1 MKKTLA
7 IVLAAAMALSAFAI
21 ETSIAYQGVLKNAQ
35 GTAAITGSKNITFAL
50 YTAATGGTP
59 IWGRM
64 VAAQLDDAGLFN
76 VELTDGNGSNLAG
89 ASNENLADALK
100 AARSGTLYVGLTVDG
115 SSGEIQPRQKILM
128 TPYSS
133 WAADATNASGDF
145 NVEGKA
151 TVRNAQVTGE
161 LLVEGKTSL
170 AGEVTFAQ
178 GVTVSGPLSVKGT
191 GSLSGYGTIPVGG
204 IIMWSGSESSV
215 PDGWA
220 LCNGQTSNGCRT
232 PDLRGR
238 FIVGSRSGNS
248 EYNVNTTGGHDW
260 LALTEAQMPSHR
272 HWYTGD
278 DMLGNAKD
286 SAYDSSN
293 WGTSVVVGGY
303 DANSTTEGS
312 ARVWKTSA
320 TGGGQAFDNRPAYYA
335 LAFIM
340 RVK

>member
-1 MKKTLA
+1 MNKTLA
-7 IVLAAAMALSAFAI
+7 AVLAAAISVSAFAV

-35 GTAAITGSKNITFAL
+35 GTEAITGSKNITFAL

-89 ASNENLADALK
+89 ASNTNLVDALK
-100 AARSGTLYVGLTVDG
+100 AARSGTLYVGLKVDG

-133 WAADATNASGDF
+133 WAADVTNASGDF
-145 NVEGKA
+145 NVAGKA
-151 TVRNAQVTGE
+151 TIKDAEVTGQ
-161 LLVEGKTSL
+161 LIVGGKATL
-170 AGEVTFAQ
+170 NGEVAFSQ
-178 GVTVSGPLSVKGT
+178 GVTLSGPLTVKST

-220 LCNGQTSNGCRT
+220 LCNGQTSNGRT
-232 PDLRGR
+232 TPNLQGR
-238 FIVGSRSGNS
+238 FIVGSQSGRSG
-248 EYNVNTTGGHDW
+248 YNVNDKGGKDSQT
-260 LALTEAQMPSHR
+260 LTESQMPSHR

-278 DMLGNAKD
+278 DMLGYAHD
-286 SAYDSSN
+286 GSYGSTSESA
-293 WGTSVVVGGY
+293 VVGGY
-303 DANSTTEGS
+303 DAVSSSEGS

-320 TGGGQAFDNRPAYYA
+320 AGGGQAFDNRPAYYA